1 MMRRRNKL
9 RRFINHILFSVTE
22 SNDVEFSTESETILR
37 LGVDQAEK
45 FGKMILELVRQIR
58 ENPAER
64 KDDVST
70 L

>member
-1 MMRRRNKL
+1 MRRRNKL

-45 FGKMILELVRQIR
+45 FGNMILELVRQIR

>member
-1 MMRRRNKL
+1 MRRRNKL

>member
-1 MMRRRNKL
+1 MIRRRNKL

>member
-37 LGVDQAEK
+37 LGVDQAEN

>member
-1 MMRRRNKL
+1 M
-9 RRFINHILFSVTE
+9 TE